1 MSNLISEN
9 QKGLVSSL
17 KSCMGIIFLSFQMF
31 VFAQCQNDQ
40 QPLVHVES
48 SSPVIDNGILT
59 LKLDLT
65 RGGAI
70 SYLSLS
76 GKDRSIVNIYDEG
89 RYIQQSYY
97 AGKSVNRQ
105 EEGQSPDWSPWSWN
119 PIQVGDAFRNRA
131 EILDFQKSENEMYVK
146 CIPMQWDMNNH
157 PAEAEME
164 QWTTL
169 NGNVL
174 KVRNKLS
181 CHRTDTIYG
190 EGVLNDQELPAVYP
204 ISALD
209 NLYSYFGDAPFTGA
223 PMANP
228 TVEHLE
234 DGFWG
239 RYDDNKVT
247 ENWMAFVDKN
257 KWGMAVYSPSCT
269 NFLAGMAGH
278 PGGESTDS
286 STSYIAPVTKAI
298 LNKNSVYEYEYFI
311 IVGSLSEIRKTIEAL
326 HQKNNSQQ

>member
-1 MSNLISEN
+1 MNDKFSIDKKRLATIL
-9 QKGLVSSL
+9 KGNIVIVFLCL
-17 KSCMGIIFLSFQMF
+17 HIFLFG
-31 VFAQCQNDQ
+31 QCKNDDQ
-40 QPLVHVES
+40 ALVYVES
-48 SSPVIDNGILT
+48 NRPVIDNGILT

-76 GKDRSIVNIYDEG
+76 GKDRSLVNVFDEG

-97 AGKSVNRQ
+97 AGKSINRQ
-105 EEGQSPDWSPWSWN
+105 EEGQSPNWSPWSWN
-119 PIQVGDAFRNRA
+119 PIQVGDAFGNRA
-131 EILDFQKSENEMYVK
+131 EILDFQKSDNEMYVK

-169 NGNVL
+169 DGNVL

-190 EGVLNDQELPAVYP
+190 EGIVNDQELPAVYP

-209 NLYSYFGDAPFTGA
+209 NLYSYFGEAPFTGA
-223 PMANP
+223 PLTNL

-239 RYDDNKVT
+239 RYDDDKVT

-269 NFLAGMAGH
+269 NFLAGMAGQ